1 MYKRPKM
8 QKRWIH
14 CLTSRLKHKIT
25 CLILLTLGGA
35 FYGGAETASGV
46 FPDESKGTAAPI
58 WRQAPGG
65 KLLGAPS
72 VQAGTVVAVMDGGHL
87 KAYSLDGKPL
97 WDYYAKSKLIPYVSR
112 NRDGTSFIC
121 RNDGFLIAVNNGGRE
136 LWRLKTGPI
145 TAPVVNGWDGRIF
158 VATEKKVYCYTA
170 SGYLLWTRELVGNVV
185 SGPFLDGSGGI
196 VAALK
201 NGELLELGPF
211 GSVHSQPIGETPSAI
226 IPINGGTLALL
237 KKGDVKLFHSDSP
250 PPDQPLMTIR
260 GSPLGG
266 ISRGDSV
273 AMLLSNGSVTQVS
286 LSEQKVKWSESSHI
300 KNNEVK
306 TTDDFSMIWDERG
319 IYVFSRRGA
328 TGFSTEG
335 KRLWTITLKGASA
348 IPALGDDG
356 TLLSGG
362 QDWILYAYKVENQ
375 TLPQSPSNGAS
386 GAAAGIAF
394 GPVPAGLYGL
404 GGILP
409 GMETFYSLVEY
420 IVSEELTKLAVM
432 IRDGQVG
439 ENEPYYTMYLRE
451 IAAST
456 INPRSS
462 RNRLQVNFRLRAEAA
477 RLLGYFASRE
487 TIPFLAELF
496 LKDNDPMVRIAAAE
510 SIGRIGTDP
519 EGIALKAFART
530 INAVYREE
538 RVLNAIVSAIGCICR
553 FSGPP
558 LSETGIKLLRDM
570 EQESMPGRVRDQAR
584 EEIERILF

>member
-1 MYKRPKM
+1 MGVFR
-8 QKRWIH
+8 
-14 CLTSRLKHKIT
+14 T
-25 CLILLTLGGA
+25 
-35 FYGGAETASGV
+35 GAETASGV
-46 FPDESKGTAAPI
+46 FPKDSGGAATPI

-65 KLLGAPS
+65 KLLGVPS

-121 RNDGFLIAVNNGGRE
+121 RSDGFLIAVNNGGRE

-158 VATEKKVYCYTA
+158 VTTGKIIYCYTA
-170 SGYLLWTRELVGNVV
+170 SGYLLWKRELADTVV
-185 SGPFLDGSGGI
+185 SGPFLDDEGGI
-196 VAALK
+196 VAALN
-201 NGELLELGPF
+201 NGELLEFGPF
-211 GSVHSQPIGETPSAI
+211 GAAQSQPIGETPSAI
-226 IPINGGTLALL
+226 IPIDGGTLALL
-237 KKGDVKLFHSDSP
+237 KKGGIKLFNSDSLP
-250 PPDQPLMTIR
+250 PGQPLMTVR
-260 GSPLGG
+260 GSPIGG

-286 LSEQKVKWSESSHI
+286 LSEKKVKWSESSHI
-300 KNNEVK
+300 KYNEVK
-306 TTDDFSMIWDERG
+306 TIDDYSMIWDEQG

-348 IPALGDDG
+348 IPALGYNG

-362 QDWILYAYKVENQ
+362 DDWILYAYKVENR
-375 TLPQSPSNGAS
+375 TLQQSPSG
-386 GAAAGIAF
+386 GTAGF
-394 GPVPAGLYGL
+394 GPAGHYGL

-409 GMETFYSLVEY
+409 GIEPFYSLVEHM
-420 IVSEELTKLAVM
+420 VNEELRKLAVM

-439 ENEPYYTMYLRE
+439 ENEPFYTMYLRE
-451 IAAST
+451 IACSNITPRTST
-456 INPRSS
+456 
-462 RNRLQVNFRLRAEAA
+462 NRLRVNFRLRAEAA
-477 RLLGYFASRE
+477 RLMGYFASRE

-496 LKDNDPMVRIAAAE
+496 LKDEDSIVRVAAAE

-530 INAVYREE
+530 INAAQCEE
-538 RVLNAIVSAIGCICR
+538 RVLSAVISATGSLCR

-558 LSETGIKLLRDM
+558 LSETGIKLLQDM
-570 EQESMPGRVRDQAR
+570 EQEAMPGRVREKAR
-584 EEIERILF
+584 EEIASLLP